1 MIKNNEL
8 ISVIIPVYNV
18 EKYINKCLDSVENQT
33 YSNIEIILID
43 DGSQDNS
50 GTICNEYAKRDS
62 RIRVIHKKN
71 EGVAVARNH
80 GLKESKGSFIT
91 FVDSDDIVE
100 DDYIEY
106 LYNLLTKNNVDIAC
120 CNFEYIYE
128 QEENH
133 KGIEH
138 KEIKEKTIVYDN
150 KEALKNLLYQKE
162 IDTSPWGKIYRREIF
177 KDIIFPIGK
186 IYEDFGTI
194 YKTIINARRVAYGN
208 QKKYLYLQR
217 NTSTI
222 GRDFCEKDFDMLELS
237 IEMKKYILD
246 KYPELENAINS
257 RIINMDF
264 YFIRRIDKN
273 KYKSEYKKIK
283 NDIIQKRKK
292 VLKDKNIKL
301 KTRIAIYISYINIDI
316 TKYIYIF
323 IKKIKVFGINNYL
336 TKYKE

>member
-1 MIKNNEL
+1 MEEDL

-18 EKYINKCLDSVENQT
+18 EKYLIKCLDSIINQT
-33 YSNIEIILID
+33 YKNIEIILID
-43 DGSQDNS
+43 DGSPDNC
-50 GTICNEYAKRDS
+50 GRICDEYAKRDY
-62 RIRVIHKKN
+62 RIKVIHKKN
-71 EGVAVARNH
+71 EGVAAARNE
-80 GLKESKGSFIT
+80 GLKESKGNYIT
-91 FVDSDDIVE
+91 FVDSDDIVK

-106 LYNLLTKNNVDIAC
+106 LYNILTKNDADIAC

-128 QEENH
+128 QKTNYNKRECKEE
-133 KGIEH
+133 KI
-138 KEIKEKTIVYDN
+138 IVYDK
-150 KEALKNLLYQKE
+150 KEALENLLYQKE
-162 IDTSPWGKIYRREIF
+162 IDTSPWGKIYRKDIF
-177 KDIIFPIGK
+177 KGIMFPTGK

-194 YKTIINARRVAYGN
+194 YKTIINANRVVYGN

-222 GRDFCEKDFDMLELS
+222 GREFCEKDFDMLELA
-237 IEMKKYILD
+237 IEMKKYIMD
-246 KYPELENAINS
+246 KYPELEDAINS

-273 KYKSEYKKIK
+273 KYNNEYKKIK
-283 NDIIQKRKK
+283 DDIKQKRKK

-323 IKKIKVFGINNYL
+323 TKNINVFGISDYL
-336 TKYKE
+336 TKYKK